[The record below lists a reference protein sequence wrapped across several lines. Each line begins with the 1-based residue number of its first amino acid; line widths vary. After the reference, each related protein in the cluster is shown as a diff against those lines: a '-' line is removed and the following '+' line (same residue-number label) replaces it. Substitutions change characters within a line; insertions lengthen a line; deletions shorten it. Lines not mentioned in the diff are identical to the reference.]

1 MLDVLVT
8 AGATRNPIDAMRFL
22 SARSSGRTSVAI
34 ARHLAGVGCRVT
46 LMGSPEALLRGAD
59 LPGIEFGDTHDLMA
73 KMKAWVLAHPG
84 AAVVHACAVGDY
96 ELASPDKG
104 KISSEMDELVLRL
117 RPTPKIADHVKVW
130 DPSAV
135 LVTFKAAPPETD
147 AEELIRVCRAQLA
160 RTHSDLVLGNVI
172 GALAVT
178 TTLVDE
184 DGSEA
189 FDDRDAA
196 LRTLAAR
203 VRAAATSP

>member
-34 ARHLAGVGCRVT
+34 ARHLAAVGCRVT
-46 LMGSPEALLRGAD
+46 LMGSPEALLRGPE
-59 LPGIEFGDTHDLMA
+59 LEGIEFGDTHDLMA
-73 KMKAWVLAHPG
+73 KMKAWVALHP
-84 AAVVHACAVGDY
+84 ASAVVHACAVGDY

-117 RPTPKIADHVKVW
+117 RPTPKIADHIKVW
-130 DPSAV
+130 DPSV
-135 LVTFKAAPPETD
+135 TLVTFKAAPPETL
-147 AEELIRVCRAQLA
+147 AEDLIHICRAQLE
-160 RTHSDLVLGNVI
+160 RTRSDLVLGNVI
-172 GALAVT
+172 GALSVT

-189 FDDRDAA
+189 FDDREAA
-196 LRTLAAR
+196 LRTLAAL
-203 VRAAATSP
+203 VRATATPA